1 MRRYRLFLLPV
12 LLTAILP
19 AWSGTIDL
27 EVTVTVNKHELD
39 VELEILVANRGDD
52 GAYRVEPSARVGD
65 LAYKFDPAEVAPG
78 KQRTFRNRQ
87 SISAIAGMKP
97 GEYPVPVM
105 VAYFDGEGAQFH
117 APAYGIL
124 RTADTE
130 FRPQLALQCDPVTLA
145 DHATANLHIQAAGLP
160 DDAGVT
166 VTPHTSPIVTV
177 TPEIALISP
186 ASNQAETV
194 RFDLRNSSGAAGL
207 VLPLIFFAEIESN
220 EAHATRVYDVE
231 IIFDNPELPVDSKT
245 GKCYVKNYGAI
256 LIMTVI
262 LSAVASTGW
271 VLLRSR
277 RKGSARDLT
286 QMKYTHET
294 GDGKNRC
301 NR

>member
-130 FRPQLALQCDPVTLA
+130 FRPQLALQCDPVALD
-145 DHATANLHIQAAGLP
+145 DHASAKLHIKAAGLP
-160 DDAGVT
+160 DDAVVT
-166 VTPHTSPIVTV
+166 VTPHTSSAITV
-177 TPEIALISP
+177 TPQSALILP

-194 RFDLRNSSGAAGL
+194 RFDLRNRSGAADL
-207 VLPLIFFAEIESN
+207 VLPLIFFAEVESK
-220 EAHATRVYDVE
+220 EAHATRVHDVK
-231 IIFDNPELPVDSKT
+231 IIFEKSELPVDSKT
-245 GKCYVKNYGAI
+245 GKCYLKKNGVPF
-256 LIMTVI
+256 IMTVI
-262 LSAVASTGW
+262 LLAAASTGW
-271 VLLRSR
+271 ILLRSTR
-277 RKGSARDLT
+277 ERSAREQT
-286 QMKYTHET
+286 CAERQ
-294 GDGKNRC
+294 
-301 NR
+301 